1 MTLIERLEVLGKLGT
16 HLKEEDDYLEAVMQ
30 RTAYEN
36 PWFTVEN
43 QKRAVAAIAEEMLN
57 LEKLKAWTM
66 PYFIPDAPPERKVVG
81 LVLAGNIPLVGF
93 HDVLCVFV
101 SGHVA
106 QVKLSD
112 KDLYLL
118 PYLLKLLQKYDSRT
132 TDYFQIVEKLQDFD
146 ATIATGS
153 NNSARYFE
161 AYFRNVPHIIRKN
174 RNGVAVLT
182 GAETRAELQQLGED
196 IFQYFGLG
204 CRNVAKLY
212 VPQGYDFQ
220 ALLEVLEAFRAVAN
234 HTKYRNNFDYNYSL
248 YILNK
253 EPHLSNGV
261 IILLENPAFQSR
273 IATLHYEFYN
283 DLQEV
288 EQAIRQ
294 HQEEIQCIT
303 SKVNLLN
310 IKTLKFGQ
318 AQQPGLA
325 DYADEVD
332 TMQFLLSLS

>member
-1 MTLIERLEVLGKLGT
+1 MRLIERLEVLGKLGT
-16 HLKEEDDYLEAVMQ
+16 HLQEKDEYLEAVMQ

-36 PWFTVEN
+36 QWFTIEN
-43 QKRAVAAIAEEMLN
+43 QQKAIQAIATEFLDIN
-57 LEKLKAWTM
+57 KLQNWAA
-66 PYFIPDAPPERKVVG
+66 PYYIPDEPTQKVVG

-101 SGHVA
+101 SGHIA
-106 QVKLSD
+106 QIKLSD
-112 KDLYLL
+112 KDPYLL
-118 PYLLKLLQKYDSRT
+118 PYLIKLLQQFDNRT
-132 TDYFQIVEKLQDFD
+132 ANYFQIVEKLHDFD

-161 AYFRNVPHIIRKN
+161 AYFGKVPHIIRKN

-182 GAETRAELQQLGED
+182 GEESREALFALGED

-204 CRNVAKLY
+204 CRNISKIY

-220 ALLEVLEAFRAVAN
+220 LLMEVLHEFRQVSM
-234 HTKYRNNFDYNYSL
+234 HGKYKNNFDYNYSL

-253 EPHLSNGV
+253 EPHLSNGA
-261 IILLENPAFQSR
+261 IILLENPEFQSR
-273 IATLHYEFYN
+273 IATLHYEYYT
-283 DLQEV
+283 DITKV
-288 EQAIRQ
+288 EQDIQA
-294 HQEEIQCIT
+294 HADEIQCVVEAA
-303 SKVNLLN
+303 KKLKMN
-310 IKTLKFGQ
+310 TLRFGQ

-325 DYADEVD
+325 DYADGVD